1 MVIHKSFADFVLFLY
16 VHMAHADGE
25 FHELE
30 LNLVREKMLKL
41 FHPEKVD
48 LDSKLNE
55 VISQYRA
62 FDKNKLKILYRD
74 TFDHFTNVKFAQK
87 YKVYTDMYD
96 IINADGKV
104 EESETRALNELKEII
119 DISAEASHHK

>member
-1 MVIHKSFADFVLFLY
+1 MVIHNSFADFVLFLY

-30 LNLVREKMLKL
+30 LSLVKDKMLKL
-41 FHPEKVD
+41 FHPEDVD
-48 LDSKLNE
+48 IDSRLNE
-55 VISQYRA
+55 AITQYNA
-62 FDKNKLKILYRD
+62 FDKTQLRILYRD
-74 TFDHFTNVKFAQK
+74 TFDHFPNVKFAQK

-96 IINADGKV
+96 IINADGKI

-119 DISAEASHHK
+119 DISAEVSHQK